1 MARPNRT
8 APTTWIR
15 VGEEFMG
22 RRKAARRP
30 DQRMNLPGHHGA
42 DTQQIF

>member
-1 MARPNRT
+1 
-8 APTTWIR
+8 
-15 VGEEFMG
+15 MG

-42 DTQQIF
+42 DTQQAF